1 MKLLLDENIHVK
13 FKYRLLERGLEVFT
27 VADKKWNAKQNGEL
41 LQLMIDEG
49 FTHLLTFDRNLSSQ
63 QNFEKYPLPVIIVVA
78 PSNTYNLLMEM
89 IDEIVFAIQKSA
101 VGPNVVLYQKK
112 YS

>member
-41 LQLMIDEG
+41 LQLMSDEE

-63 QNFEKYPLPVIIVVA
+63 QNFEKYPLPVIIIIA
-78 PSNTYNLLMEM
+78 PSNTYCILMEM
-89 IDEIVFAIQKSA
+89 IDEIVIAIQKAIIGSNI
-101 VGPNVVLYQKK
+101 VIYQKK
-112 YS
+112 E